1 LILAIQKTLNFTTM
15 NLPKNTLRRKRWPLI
30 AWGGMLAACMMLAS
44 CRAPVSL
51 EVDSPM
57 MSDLQSWVQV
67 SRRLPTSHKGRWE
80 LEHIKIN
87 AEKVLPNG
95 DGVYLCVMNY
105 TTAFSRANRLVPV
118 LRCGDRCWL
127 ATQNKARNQRR
138 LARYAQLCSYE
149 QDRAHWDELVQAF
162 VPPTTRITPHGRG
175 NWVDEI

>member
-1 LILAIQKTLNFTTM
+1 M
-15 NLPKNTLRRKRWPLI
+15 NLPRTTQDRKSGARVAL
-30 AWGGMLAACMMLAS
+30 GGMLVVCMILAS

-51 EVDSPM
+51 KVDPPTTFDM
-57 MSDLQSWVQV
+57 QSWVQV
-67 SRRLPTSHKGRWE
+67 SRRLPTSHMCRWE

-95 DGVYLCVMNY
+95 DGVYLCVMTY
-105 TTAFSRANRLVPV
+105 TTAVSRANRVVPV

-162 VPPTTRITPHGRG
+162 VPPTTRVTPHGRV